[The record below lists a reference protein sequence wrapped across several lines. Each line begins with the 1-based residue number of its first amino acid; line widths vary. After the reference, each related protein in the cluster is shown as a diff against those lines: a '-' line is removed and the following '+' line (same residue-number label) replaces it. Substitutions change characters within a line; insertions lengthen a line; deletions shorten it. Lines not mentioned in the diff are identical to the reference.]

1 MRSLFQTCKILWLSK
16 SLPSPPPSL
25 FSDLA
30 SLTSGLPFPSS
41 SSCHSSTSG
50 LSSSSSSSFS
60 TGCLTAH
67 HRSPPPPLPVRTS
80 LWVSKK
86 SGGGSRHRQR
96 PIHWR
101 PRNVEGRREGRSSSH
116 PLLLFLAMDIEEKGS
131 KDSPNAASGLQEKAQ
146 IRIF

>member
-16 SLPSPPPSL
+16 SLPSPPSL

-67 HRSPPPPLPVRTS
+67 HRSPPPLPSPFGHRFGS
-80 LWVSKK
+80 PKK
-86 SGGGSRHRQR
+86 VGRRERHRQR